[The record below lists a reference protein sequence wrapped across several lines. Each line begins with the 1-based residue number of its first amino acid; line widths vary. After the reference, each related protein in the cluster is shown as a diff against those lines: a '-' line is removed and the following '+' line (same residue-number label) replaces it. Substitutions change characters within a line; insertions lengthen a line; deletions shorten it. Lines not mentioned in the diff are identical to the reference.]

1 MEIPLSSRHLSSNTW
16 RNKTA
21 AVVLLAAVPALAHDG
36 VGLSLGHV
44 LVSRLE
50 SRFVAPELSP
60 DEQIDGIIA
69 LGGALDR
76 MEAAAVLARQY
87 PNARLIITGKGE
99 EASHQR
105 VIAIGAAPEQ
115 LVLETKADNTYEN
128 AVYTR
133 QLVNPKPGER
143 FLLVTSAA
151 HMPRAVGCFRK
162 VGFDVV
168 PWPVTPNAAPK
179 YRYAM
184 NIAQHEWIGLL
195 AYRLRGRTDAF
206 LPGPETRTR

>member
-1 MEIPLSSRHLSSNTW
+1 MIFGCLMPSAGCTVTRFAMPS
-16 RNKTA
+16 
-21 AVVLLAAVPALAHDG
+21 LA
-36 VGLSLGHV
+36 
-44 LVSRLE
+44 
-50 SRFVAPELSP
+50 P
-60 DEQIDGIIA
+60 DDHIDGIIA
-69 LGGALDR
+69 LGGGPDR

-105 VIAIGAAPEQ
+105 VLAIGAAPEQ
-115 LVLETKADNTYEN
+115 LVLETHADNTYEN

-133 QLVNPKPGER
+133 RIVNPKPGER

-162 VGFDVV
+162 AGFDVV